1 MVTRGGLSGL
11 NNKSQQ
17 KRSLWIDV
25 WRRFKKNRLA
35 MAGLCI
41 IIFLYT
47 VAIFAPVLAPYP
59 YDKMNLTNLYAPPG
73 SPGHILGTDEFGR
86 DVLSRL
92 IYGARISLTVGFV
105 VVGMASVIG
114 VTLGALAGWY
124 GGWADSLIMRIVD
137 FLYAFPFFI
146 LAITIVAVLGPSL
159 YNAMLALAFVSWIG
173 YARMVRGQ
181 FLALKQREFV
191 EAAQAVGASGFR
203 VMFVHLLPNA
213 LGPIIVQ
220 MSLGVAGAI
229 LSASGLSFLGLGAQ
243 PPSAEWG
250 AMLNAGKDYLRS
262 SPHLATY
269 PGLAIMITVLAFNF
283 VGDGLRDALDP
294 RLKQ

>member
-1 MVTRGGLSGL
+1 MADDLKNER
-11 NNKSQQ
+11 
-17 KRSLWIDV
+17 RSLWGDV
-25 WRRFKKNRLA
+25 WARFKRNRLA
-35 MAGLCI
+35 MVGLFV

-47 VAIFAPVLAPYP
+47 VAILAPVLAPYP
-59 YDKMNLTNLYAPPG
+59 YDKMNLNNIYAPPG

-92 IYGARISLTVGFV
+92 IYGARVSLTVGLV
-105 VVGMASVIG
+105 VVGMSSVVGI
-114 VTLGALAGWY
+114 TLGAIAGYY
-124 GGWADSLIMRIVD
+124 GGWIDSVIMRVVD

-146 LAITIVAVLGPSL
+146 LAITIVAILGPSL
-159 YNAMLALAFVSWIG
+159 YNAMLALAVVSWVG

-181 FLALKQREFV
+181 FLSLKQTEFV
-191 EAAQAVGASGFR
+191 EAAKGAGAGDLR
-203 VMFVHLLPNA
+203 IMFVHLLPNA
-213 LGPIIVQ
+213 LGPVIVQ
-220 MSLGVAGAI
+220 MSLGIAGAI

-243 PPSAEWG
+243 PPTAEWG

-294 RLKQ
+294 RLKE

>member
-1 MVTRGGLSGL
+1 VADDLKNER
-11 NNKSQQ
+11 
-17 KRSLWIDV
+17 RSLWGDV
-25 WRRFKKNRLA
+25 WARFKRNRLA
-35 MAGLCI
+35 MVGLFV

-47 VAIFAPVLAPYP
+47 VAILAPALAPYP
-59 YDKMNLTNLYAPPG
+59 YDKMNLNNIYAPPG

-92 IYGARISLTVGFV
+92 IYGARVSLTVGLV
-105 VVGMASVIG
+105 VVGMSSVVGI
-114 VTLGALAGWY
+114 TLGAIAGYY
-124 GGWADSLIMRIVD
+124 GGWIDSVIMRVVD

-146 LAITIVAVLGPSL
+146 LAITIVAILGPSL
-159 YNAMLALAFVSWIG
+159 YNAMLALAVVSWVG

-181 FLALKQREFV
+181 FLSLKQTEFV
-191 EAAQAVGASGFR
+191 EAAKGAGAGDLR
-203 VMFVHLLPNA
+203 IMFVHLLPNA
-213 LGPIIVQ
+213 LGPVIVQ
-220 MSLGVAGAI
+220 MSLGIAGAI

-243 PPSAEWG
+243 PPTAEWG

-294 RLKQ
+294 RLKE

>member
-1 MVTRGGLSGL
+1 MDNTSQ
-11 NNKSQQ
+11 QQ

-25 WRRFKKNRLA
+25 WARFKKNRLA
-35 MAGLCI
+35 MIGLCV
-41 IIFLYT
+41 IIFLYL
-47 VAIFAPVLAPYP
+47 VALFAPVLAPYP
-59 YDKMNLTNLYAPPG
+59 YDKMNLTNLYASPG

-92 IYGARISLTVGFV
+92 IYGARISLTVGLV
-105 VVGMASVIG
+105 VVGMASAIG
-114 VTLGALAGWY
+114 VTLGALAGYY
-124 GGWADSLIMRIVD
+124 GGWVDSLIMRIVD

-146 LAITIVAVLGPSL
+146 LAITIVAILGPSL
-159 YNAMLALAFVSWIG
+159 YNAMFALALVSWIG

-191 EAAQAVGASGFR
+191 EAAKAVGASGFR
-203 VMFVHLLPNA
+203 IMFVHLLPNA
-213 LGPIIVQ
+213 LGPVIVQ

-243 PPSAEWG
+243 PPTAEWG
-250 AMLNAGKDYLRS
+250 AMLNAGKDYIRS
-262 SPHLATY
+262 APHLATY

-294 RLKQ
+294 KLKQ

>member
-1 MVTRGGLSGL
+1 MVGLF
-11 NNKSQQ
+11 
-17 KRSLWIDV
+17 V
-25 WRRFKKNRLA
+25 
-35 MAGLCI
+35 

-47 VAIFAPVLAPYP
+47 VAILAPALAPYP
-59 YDKMNLTNLYAPPG
+59 YDKMNLNNIYAPPG

-92 IYGARISLTVGFV
+92 IYGARVSLTVGLV
-105 VVGMASVIG
+105 VVGMSSVVGI
-114 VTLGALAGWY
+114 TLGAIAGYY
-124 GGWADSLIMRIVD
+124 GGWIDSVIMRVVD

-146 LAITIVAVLGPSL
+146 LAITIVAILGPSL
-159 YNAMLALAFVSWIG
+159 YNAMLALAVVSWVG

-181 FLALKQREFV
+181 FLSLKQTEFV
-191 EAAQAVGASGFR
+191 EAAKGAGAGDLR
-203 VMFVHLLPNA
+203 IMFVHLLPNA
-213 LGPIIVQ
+213 LGPVIVQ
-220 MSLGVAGAI
+220 MSLGIAGAI

-243 PPSAEWG
+243 PPTAEWG

-294 RLKQ
+294 RLKE

>member
-1 MVTRGGLSGL
+1 VADDLKNER
-11 NNKSQQ
+11 
-17 KRSLWIDV
+17 RSLWGDV
-25 WRRFKKNRLA
+25 WARFKRNRLA
-35 MAGLCI
+35 MVVLFV

-47 VAIFAPVLAPYP
+47 VAILAPALAPYP
-59 YDKMNLTNLYAPPG
+59 YDKMNLNNIYAPPG

-92 IYGARISLTVGFV
+92 IYGARVSLTVGLV
-105 VVGMASVIG
+105 VVGMSSVVGI
-114 VTLGALAGWY
+114 TLGAIAGYY
-124 GGWADSLIMRIVD
+124 GGWIDSVIMRVVD

-146 LAITIVAVLGPSL
+146 LAITIVAILGPSL
-159 YNAMLALAFVSWIG
+159 YNAMLALAVVSWVG

-181 FLALKQREFV
+181 FLSLKQTEFV
-191 EAAQAVGASGFR
+191 EAAKGAGAGDLR
-203 VMFVHLLPNA
+203 IMFVHLLPNA
-213 LGPIIVQ
+213 LGPVIVQ
-220 MSLGVAGAI
+220 MSLGIAGAI

-243 PPSAEWG
+243 PPTAEWG

-294 RLKQ
+294 RLKE

>member
-1 MVTRGGLSGL
+1 MEDDLAEQR
-11 NNKSQQ
+11 
-17 KRSLWIDV
+17 RSLWGDV
-25 WRRFKKNRLA
+25 WARFKRNKLA
-35 MAGLCI
+35 MVGLCV

-47 VAIFAPVLAPYP
+47 VAIFAPILAPYP
-59 YDKMNLTNLYAPPG
+59 YDKMNLDNIYAPPG

-92 IYGARISLTVGFV
+92 IYGARVSLTVGLV
-105 VVGMASVIG
+105 VVGMSSVVGI
-114 VTLGALAGWY
+114 TLGAIAGYY
-124 GGWADSLIMRIVD
+124 GGWIDSLIMRVVD

-146 LAITIVAVLGPSL
+146 LAITIVAILGPSL
-159 YNAMLALAFVSWIG
+159 YNAMLALAVVSWVG

-181 FLALKQREFV
+181 FLSLKQTEFV
-191 EAAQAVGASGFR
+191 EAARGAGAGDLR
-203 VMFVHLLPNA
+203 IMFVHLLPNA
-213 LGPIIVQ
+213 LGPVMVQ
-220 MSLGVAGAI
+220 MSLGIAGAI

-243 PPSAEWG
+243 PPTAEWG

-269 PGLAIMITVLAFNF
+269 PGLAIMVTVLAFNF

-294 RLKQ
+294 RLKE

>member
-1 MVTRGGLSGL
+1 MEDDLAEQR
-11 NNKSQQ
+11 
-17 KRSLWIDV
+17 RSLWGDV
-25 WRRFKKNRLA
+25 WARFKRNKLA
-35 MAGLCI
+35 MVGLCV

-47 VAIFAPVLAPYP
+47 VAIFAPILAPYP
-59 YDKMNLTNLYAPPG
+59 YDKMNLDNIYAPPG

-92 IYGARISLTVGFV
+92 IYGARVSLTVGLV
-105 VVGMASVIG
+105 VVGMSSVVGI
-114 VTLGALAGWY
+114 TLGAIAGYY
-124 GGWADSLIMRIVD
+124 GGWIDSLIMRVVD

-146 LAITIVAVLGPSL
+146 LAITIVAILGPSL
-159 YNAMLALAFVSWIG
+159 YNAMLALAVVSWVG

-181 FLALKQREFV
+181 FLSLKQTEFV
-191 EAAQAVGASGFR
+191 EAARGAGAGDLR
-203 VMFVHLLPNA
+203 IMFVHLLPNA
-213 LGPIIVQ
+213 LGPVIVQ
-220 MSLGVAGAI
+220 MSLGIAGAI

-243 PPSAEWG
+243 PPTAEWG

-269 PGLAIMITVLAFNF
+269 PGLAIMVTVLAFNF

-294 RLKQ
+294 RLKE

>member
-1 MVTRGGLSGL
+1 MEYDLAEQR
-11 NNKSQQ
+11 
-17 KRSLWIDV
+17 RSLWGDV
-25 WRRFKKNRLA
+25 WARFKRNKLA
-35 MAGLCI
+35 MVGLCV

-47 VAIFAPVLAPYP
+47 VAIFAPILAPYP
-59 YDKMNLTNLYAPPG
+59 YDKMNLDNIYAPPG

-92 IYGARISLTVGFV
+92 IYGARVSLTVGLV
-105 VVGMASVIG
+105 VVGMSSVVGI
-114 VTLGALAGWY
+114 TLGAIAGYY
-124 GGWADSLIMRIVD
+124 GGWIDSLIMRVVD

-146 LAITIVAVLGPSL
+146 LAITIVAILGPSL
-159 YNAMLALAFVSWIG
+159 YNAMLALAVVSWVG

-181 FLALKQREFV
+181 FLSLKQTEFV
-191 EAAQAVGASGFR
+191 EAARGAGAGDLR
-203 VMFVHLLPNA
+203 IMFVHLLPNA
-213 LGPIIVQ
+213 LGPVIVQ
-220 MSLGVAGAI
+220 MSLGIAGAI

-243 PPSAEWG
+243 PPTAEWG

-269 PGLAIMITVLAFNF
+269 PGLAIMVTVLAFNF

-294 RLKQ
+294 RLKE

>member
-1 MVTRGGLSGL
+1 LDNTSQ
-11 NNKSQQ
+11 QQ

-25 WRRFKKNRLA
+25 WARFKKNRLA
-35 MAGLCI
+35 MIGLCV
-41 IIFLYT
+41 IIFLYL
-47 VAIFAPVLAPYP
+47 VALFAPVLAPYP
-59 YDKMNLTNLYAPPG
+59 YDKMNLTNLYASPG

-92 IYGARISLTVGFV
+92 IYGARISLTVGLV
-105 VVGMASVIG
+105 VVGMASAIG
-114 VTLGALAGWY
+114 VTLGALAGYY
-124 GGWADSLIMRIVD
+124 GGWVDSLIMRIVD

-146 LAITIVAVLGPSL
+146 LAITIVAILGPSL
-159 YNAMLALAFVSWIG
+159 YNAMFALALVSWIG

-191 EAAQAVGASGFR
+191 EAAKAVGASGFR
-203 VMFVHLLPNA
+203 IMFVHLLPNA
-213 LGPIIVQ
+213 LGPVIVQ

-243 PPSAEWG
+243 PPTAEWG
-250 AMLNAGKDYLRS
+250 AMLNAGKDYIRS
-262 SPHLATY
+262 APHLATY

-294 RLKQ
+294 KLKQ

>member
-1 MVTRGGLSGL
+1 MADDLKNER
-11 NNKSQQ
+11 
-17 KRSLWIDV
+17 RSLWGDV
-25 WRRFKKNRLA
+25 WARFKRNRLA
-35 MAGLCI
+35 MVGLFV

-47 VAIFAPVLAPYP
+47 VAILAPALAPYP
-59 YDKMNLTNLYAPPG
+59 YDKMNLNNIYAPPG

-92 IYGARISLTVGFV
+92 IYGARVSLTVGLV
-105 VVGMASVIG
+105 VVGMSSVVGI
-114 VTLGALAGWY
+114 TLGAIAGYY
-124 GGWADSLIMRIVD
+124 GGWIDSVIMRVVD

-146 LAITIVAVLGPSL
+146 LAITIVAILGPSL
-159 YNAMLALAFVSWIG
+159 YNAMLALAVVSWVG

-181 FLALKQREFV
+181 FLSLKQTEFV
-191 EAAQAVGASGFR
+191 EAAKGAGAGDLR
-203 VMFVHLLPNA
+203 IMFVHLLPNA
-213 LGPIIVQ
+213 LGPVIVQ
-220 MSLGVAGAI
+220 MSLGIAGAI

-243 PPSAEWG
+243 PPTAEWG

-294 RLKQ
+294 RLKE

>member
-1 MVTRGGLSGL
+1 MCIRDREDDLAE
-11 NNKSQQ
+11 QR
-17 KRSLWIDV
+17 RSLWGDV
-25 WRRFKKNRLA
+25 WARFKRNKLA
-35 MAGLCI
+35 MVGLCV

-47 VAIFAPVLAPYP
+47 VAIFAPILAPYP
-59 YDKMNLTNLYAPPG
+59 YDKMNLDNIYAPPG

-92 IYGARISLTVGFV
+92 IYGARVSLTVGLV
-105 VVGMASVIG
+105 VVGMSSVVGI
-114 VTLGALAGWY
+114 TLGAIAGYY
-124 GGWADSLIMRIVD
+124 GGWIDSLIMRVVD

-146 LAITIVAVLGPSL
+146 LAITIVAILGPSL
-159 YNAMLALAFVSWIG
+159 YNAMLALAVVSWVG

-181 FLALKQREFV
+181 FLSLKQTEFV
-191 EAAQAVGASGFR
+191 EAARGAGAGDLR
-203 VMFVHLLPNA
+203 IMFVHLLPNA
-213 LGPIIVQ
+213 LGPVMVQ
-220 MSLGVAGAI
+220 MSLGIAGAI

-243 PPSAEWG
+243 PPTAEWG

-269 PGLAIMITVLAFNF
+269 PGLAIMVTVLAFNF

-294 RLKQ
+294 RLKE

>member
-1 MVTRGGLSGL
+1 MRS
-11 NNKSQQ
+11 NSKAE

-35 MAGLCI
+35 MTGLCI
-41 IIFLYT
+41 IIILYL

-59 YDKMNLTNLYAPPG
+59 YDKMDLTNLYAPPG
-73 SPGHILGTDEFGR
+73 SPGHLLGTDEFGR

-105 VVGMASVIG
+105 VVGMAGTVG
-114 VTLGALAGWY
+114 VTLGALAGYY
-124 GGWADSLIMRIVD
+124 GGWVDTLIMRTVD

-146 LAITIVAVLGPSL
+146 LAITIVAILGPSL
-159 YNAMLALAFVSWIG
+159 YNAMVALALVSWPG

-181 FLALKQREFV
+181 FLSLKQREFV
-191 EAAQAVGASGFR
+191 EAARSVGVSGPR
-203 VMFVHLLPNA
+203 IILRHLLPNA
-213 LGPIIVQ
+213 LGPVIVQ
-220 MSLGVAGAI
+220 MSLGVGGAI

-243 PPSAEWG
+243 PPAAEWG
-250 AMLNAGKDYLRS
+250 AMLSAGKDYLRS
-262 SPHLATY
+262 APHLATY

-294 RLKQ
+294 WLKQ